1 MSTFSVFF
9 SFHVPLASLLY
20 LSRRFGVSRSAC
32 WNVMELK
39 NTRFFFNS
47 LESCQ
52 RHMYFKQYDN
62 NSLV

>member
-9 SFHVPLASLLY
+9 PFHVHLASLLY

-39 NTRFFFNS
+39 NTRFFLIPWNHVKGTCIS
-47 LESCQ
+47 SNTTTT
-52 RHMYFKQYDN
+52 R
-62 NSLV
+62 